1 MNSTRKSFSR
11 NLALLGL
18 LLTPNML
25 VSQSPP
31 ANDPPVRID
40 DGDLCEPATNSVAF
54 RMRGRLNWT
63 FTSLESGADVS
74 SCEASIAAASSPG
87 TASRTGLPIS
97 RHDSPALTKTP
108 EKPSRSGSS
117 PNFDE
122 TVSDIAPL
130 ASPRKVVLA
139 ILQQENICST
149 WFSVFDPQIVSTFLS
164 LNYQI
169 EKNGPQQVIRA
180 KTNGGDWIEY
190 GPYIARVMQGSGPG
204 ATITINGNG
213 AFFRHSG
220 DIYGLEWS
228 PGMAIKNGNQRF
240 IHVGPYLGG
249 TLRAQTITLL
259 HELGHVVGAIPEDG
273 SSRFGPGRSQEN
285 TAVILRHCK
294 RSVDSVV
301 RAQIHP
307 GSN

>member
-40 DGDLCEPATNSVAF
+40 DGNLCEPASNSAAF
-54 RMRGRLNWT
+54 RMRGRLIWT
-63 FTSLESGADVS
+63 FAPLNSGADVS
-74 SCEASIAAASSPG
+74 SCEASIAAASSG
-87 TASRTGLPIS
+87 MALRTGLPIS
-97 RHDSPALTKTP
+97 SHTSPAPMKTS
-108 EKPSRSGSS
+108 ETPSRAGSL
-117 PNFDE
+117 PNPEE
-122 TVSDIAPL
+122 TVSDVVPL
-130 ASPRKVVLA
+130 ASPRKMVLA
-139 ILQQENICST
+139 ILQEENTCST
-149 WFSVFDPQIVSTFLS
+149 WFRLFDPQFVSTFLS

-180 KTNGGDWIEY
+180 KINSGDWIEY

-204 ATITINGNG
+204 ATITINANG
-213 AFFRHSG
+213 AFFRNSG
-220 DIYGLEWS
+220 DIYGLNWP
-228 PGMAIKNGNQRF
+228 PGMAIKTGNQRF
-240 IHVGPYLGG
+240 IHVGPYQGG

-294 RSVDSVV
+294 RSVDSVARV
-301 RAQIHP
+301 QTHS
-307 GSN
+307 GSS